1 MSVWTATL
9 LFGLIVGAIGIYCAI
24 KANQPNHKH

>member
-9 LFGLIVGAIGIYCAI
+9 IFVLIVGAIGIYCAI
-24 KANQPNHKH
+24 KATQPHHKH